1 MGGIVGEVMEKGQHA
16 GKMEKEG
23 YERQIDYPRRPS
35 HPPVIPNV
43 RIDVWKP

>member
-1 MGGIVGEVMEKGQHA
+1 MGGIVGEVMEKRQDT
-16 GKMEKEG
+16 GKGG
-23 YERQIDYPRRPS
+23 YERQINYPRCPS